1 MRPVQPAREIQ
12 IAPRK
17 PKSTDPRKT
26 LLKIVE
32 ASLDDDKGEEIVTI
46 DLKDKT
52 AIADYMVIAT
62 GRSQRQIAAMADH
75 LVEKLK
81 AHGLDAVPV
90 EGRAQGDWVLVDA
103 GDIVV
108 HLFRPDVRQHYSLEK
123 MWREVWPDEL
133 AGAGSAVAAGG

>member
-1 MRPVQPAREIQ
+1 MQSVQPAREIQ

-17 PKSTDPRKT
+17 PKSNDPRKA

-133 AGAGSAVAAGG
+133 APTGSAVAAGG

>member
-1 MRPVQPAREIQ
+1 VQQPRETQ
-12 IAPRK
+12 IAARK
-17 PKSTDPRKT
+17 LKTSTSQKS
-26 LLKIVE
+26 LLKLVE
-32 ASLDDDKGEEIVTI
+32 TSLDNDKAEEIVTI

-81 AHGLDAVPV
+81 AKGLGTIPV
-90 EGRAQGDWVLVDA
+90 EGRDQGDWVLVDA

-108 HLFRPDVRQHYSLEK
+108 HLFRPDVRAHYSLEK
-123 MWREVWPDEL
+123 MWREVWPEE
-133 AGAGSAVAAGG
+133 AESTVIAVGG

>member
-1 MRPVQPAREIQ
+1 M
-12 IAPRK
+12 K
-17 PKSTDPRKT
+17 
-26 LLKIVE
+26 LVE
-32 ASLDDDKGEEIVTI
+32 SSLDDDKAEEIVTI

-81 AHGLDAVPV
+81 AKGISPVPV
-90 EGRAQGDWVLVDA
+90 EGQDQGDWVLVDA

-123 MWREVWPDEL
+123 MWREVWPEE
-133 AGAGSAVAAGG
+133 AESANIVAVGG